1 VSLRG
6 RLAGAAFAGHG
17 RYTALA
23 ATEGGRVQLVI
34 QPGAGIAVC
43 GEEFPARELYV
54 GNVDEGILLG
64 WDGLLLRI
72 DIEAM

>member
-17 RYTALA
+17 RYAALA
-23 ATEGGRVQLVI
+23 ATESGRVQLVI
-34 QPGAGIAVC
+34 QPGAGIAVYS
-43 GEEFPARELYV
+43 ERFPARELYV
-54 GNVDEGILLG
+54 GNVDDGILLG